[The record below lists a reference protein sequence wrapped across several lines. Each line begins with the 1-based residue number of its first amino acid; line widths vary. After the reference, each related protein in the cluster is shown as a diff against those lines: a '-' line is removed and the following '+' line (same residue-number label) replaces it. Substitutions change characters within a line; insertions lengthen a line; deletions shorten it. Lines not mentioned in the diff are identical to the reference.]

1 MSGQP
6 TDLEESQSDGARAGA
21 VWLWLAAF
29 VGALALYVFTL
40 APGLVWQDGGE
51 YQWTAARLTWPPA
64 QGTVWSRPG
73 EAVRVHPWFLVAAR
87 GLWWPRFWD
96 YAYAANLCSA
106 ISMALAAANVV
117 LIVDLMTRR
126 RWAAVVAGLAFAV
139 GHTIWTFAVMSE
151 VLGWAAAF
159 LSAECL
165 CAWAWASPAG
175 ASRRQARWL
184 LLLLFLNGVAL
195 SNHLMAAISL
205 AVFGVWILAEV
216 IRRRAPWWVLPA
228 GAGLWLVGGT
238 LYWIVVGLEY
248 VRTASLAETLV
259 SATVGGFGHAA
270 VNVSDLPALVEKSFL
285 YVGLNY
291 PTPLVFAA
299 LVGLV
304 TLWRRKGG
312 FPRVL
317 VVLALIC
324 FLWVARYDVPDQY
337 SFFVPFYVA
346 ASVLIGVGVA
356 AMRGRWGRWVAPVAV
371 ALALL
376 PVAVYAV
383 LPQAAERAEFVF
395 FKRELPYRDPYTYF
409 LQPWKRGDDG
419 ARRFATEVLDALP
432 ADAILLPDTTPA
444 PPLKCLHDIEG
455 RRPDV
460 LIVDPYDVRFD
471 DSLREYWPA
480 RPEDGSPPPPPEAF
494 ARGRRIFI
502 VSDVKG
508 YKPLWVDA
516 HGVVEPFGL
525 IFEVK
530 PRTPGEGS

>member
-184 LLLLFLNGVAL
+184 LLLL
-195 SNHLMAAISL
+195 
-205 AVFGVWILAEV
+205 
-216 IRRRAPWWVLPA
+216 
-228 GAGLWLVGGT
+228 
-238 LYWIVVGLEY
+238 
-248 VRTASLAETLV
+248 
-259 SATVGGFGHAA
+259 
-270 VNVSDLPALVEKSFL
+270 
-285 YVGLNY
+285 
-291 PTPLVFAA
+291 
-299 LVGLV
+299 
-304 TLWRRKGG
+304 
-312 FPRVL
+312 
-317 VVLALIC
+317 
-324 FLWVARYDVPDQY
+324 
-337 SFFVPFYVA
+337 
-346 ASVLIGVGVA
+346 
-356 AMRGRWGRWVAPVAV
+356 
-371 ALALL
+371 
-376 PVAVYAV
+376 
-383 LPQAAERAEFVF
+383 
-395 FKRELPYRDPYTYF
+395 
-409 LQPWKRGDDG
+409 
-419 ARRFATEVLDALP
+419 
-432 ADAILLPDTTPA
+432 
-444 PPLKCLHDIEG
+444 
-455 RRPDV
+455 
-460 LIVDPYDVRFD
+460 
-471 DSLREYWPA
+471 
-480 RPEDGSPPPPPEAF
+480 
-494 ARGRRIFI
+494 
-502 VSDVKG
+502 
-508 YKPLWVDA
+508 
-516 HGVVEPFGL
+516 
-525 IFEVK
+525 
-530 PRTPGEGS
+530 